1 MTGEVQVPFNC
12 AGGQALWFYFEPKT
26 STRSALFF
34 FDVGSKR
41 KKQLKFET
49 GADQRWNRTGARI
62 PGSQGVG
69 PSINKKPSLLTL
81 NWLVNRNIYVTLWCS
96 LRKAK
101 WQPTRSR
108 RAANSEPLTKG
119 RGAPTEIGKK
129 KKKIRIQLKVL
140 RLVGGG
146 CGKGFSHYG
155 VANPTN
161 EIDKAAEEE
170 EVENI
175 REVEEI

>member
-1 MTGEVQVPFNC
+1 MTFDSLEANEASGLAPL
-12 AGGQALWFYFEPKT
+12 QAAAIGWLWRVIDEQG
-26 STRSALFF
+26 RSADCPTPAPSRLFALIY
-34 FDVGSKR
+34 DWGGSDAVQQLCRGASTLIWLWAQNFNSVSSFLLWCRFQK

-62 PGSQGVG
+62 PGSQRVG

-108 RAANSEPLTKG
+108 RAANSEPSTKEG
-119 RGAPTEIGKK
+119 
-129 KKKIRIQLKVL
+129 VL
-140 RLVGGG
+140 RP
-146 CGKGFSHYG
+146 K
-155 VANPTN
+155 
-161 EIDKAAEEE
+161 
-170 EVENI
+170 
-175 REVEEI
+175 